1 MMTEEFN
8 ESMINDI
15 KEGDKVTGKVQQV
28 EDKQVVVHIDGA
40 KYNGIIPIS
49 QLSTHHIENPSEI
62 ISEGDEIEA
71 YVTKIEID
79 EENESGAYILSK
91 RQLETEKSYE
101 YLQEKLDNDEV
112 IEAKVTEVVKGGLV
126 VDVGQRGFV
135 PASLISTDF
144 IEDFS
149 VFEGQ
154 TIRLKVEELDPEN
167 NRVILSRKAVEQ
179 AENDV
184 KKASLLDSLN
194 EGDVIKGKVARLT
207 NFGAFVDI
215 GGVDGLVHVSEL
227 SHEHVQSPEDV
238 VSVGQEVDVKVKSV
252 EKDSERIS
260 LSIKDTLPTP
270 FENIKGK
277 FHEND
282 VIEGKVIRLANFG
295 AFVEIAPGV
304 QGLVHISEI
313 AHKHIGT
320 PSEVLEPGQ
329 QVSVK
334 ILGIDEENER
344 ISLSIKATL
353 PNEDVIESDEAT
365 TQSYLSN
372 ETDEDNPTLG
382 DVFGDK
388 FKNLNSNIKYFII

>member
-1 MMTEEFN
+1 MTEEFN

-49 QLSTHHIENPSEI
+49 QLSTHHIENPNEVVK
-62 ISEGDEIEA
+62 EGDDVEA

-79 EENESGAYILSK
+79 EENDSGAYILSK

-149 VFEGQ
+149 VFDGQ
-154 TIRLKVEELDPEN
+154 TIRIKVEELDPEN

-184 KKASLLDSLN
+184 KKASLLESLN

-227 SHEHVQSPEDV
+227 SHEHVDSPEDV

-252 EKDSERIS
+252 EKDAERIS

-270 FENIKGK
+270 FERIKGE

-282 VIEGKVIRLANFG
+282 VIEGKVVRLANFG
-295 AFVEIAPGV
+295 AFVEIAPAV

-313 AHKHIGT
+313 DHKHIGT
-320 PSEVLEPGQ
+320 PGEVLEPGQ
-329 QVSVK
+329 QVNVK

-353 PNEDVIESDEAT
+353 PKEDLIESDEAT
-365 TQSYLSN
+365 TQSYLSS
-372 ETDEDNPTLG
+372 DSDDDNPTLG

-388 FKNLNSNIKYFII
+388 FKDLKF

>member
-1 MMTEEFN
+1 MTEEFN

-49 QLSTHHIENPSEI
+49 QLSTHHIENPNEVVK
-62 ISEGDEIEA
+62 EGDEVEA

-79 EENESGAYILSK
+79 EENDSGAYILSK

-154 TIRLKVEELDPEN
+154 TIRIKVEELDPEN

-184 KKASLLDSLN
+184 KKASLLESLN

-227 SHEHVQSPEDV
+227 SHEHVDSPEDV

-270 FENIKGK
+270 FERIKGE
-277 FHEND
+277 FHEDD
-282 VIEGKVIRLANFG
+282 VIEGKVVRLANFG

-313 AHKHIGT
+313 DHKHIGT
-320 PSEVLEPGQ
+320 PGEVLEPGQ
-329 QVSVK
+329 QVNVK

-353 PNEDVIESDEAT
+353 PKEDLIESDEAT

-372 ETDEDNPTLG
+372 DTDDDNPTLG

-388 FKNLNSNIKYFII
+388 FKDLKF

>member
-1 MMTEEFN
+1 MTEEFN

-15 KEGDKVTGKVQQV
+15 KEGDKVTGEVQQV
-28 EDKQVVVHIDGA
+28 EDKQVVVHINGG

-49 QLSTHHIENPSEI
+49 QLSTHHIEKPNEVVK
-62 ISEGDEIEA
+62 EGDEIEA
-71 YVTKIEID
+71 YVTKIEFD
-79 EENESGAYILSK
+79 EENDSGAYILSK
-91 RQLETEKSYE
+91 RQLETEQSYD
-101 YLQEKLDNDEV
+101 YLQEKLDNNEV

-149 VFEGQ
+149 DFEGQ
-154 TIRLKVEELDPEN
+154 TIKIKVEELDTEN

-179 AENDV
+179 AENEV

-194 EGDVIKGKVARLT
+194 AGDVIEGKVARLT

-227 SHEHVQSPEDV
+227 SHQHVQSPEEV
-238 VSVGQEVDVKVKSV
+238 VSVGDKVNVKVKSV
-252 EKDSERIS
+252 EKDTERIS

-270 FENIKGK
+270 FAQIKGQ

-282 VIEGKVIRLANFG
+282 VIEGTVVRLANFG

-313 AHKHIGT
+313 DHKHIGT
-320 PSEVLEPGQ
+320 PGEVLEPGQ

-344 ISLSIKATL
+344 VSLSIKATL
-353 PNEDVIESDEAT
+353 PNEDVVESDAST
-365 TQSYLSN
+365 TQSYLN
-372 ETDEDNPTLG
+372 NDADEDNPTLG

-388 FKNLNSNIKYFII
+388 FKDLKF

>member
-79 EENESGAYILSK
+79 EANESGAYILSK

-112 IEAKVTEVVKGGLV
+112 IEAKVTEIVKGGLV

-252 EKDSERIS
+252 EKDTERIS

-388 FKNLNSNIKYFII
+388 FKNLKF

>member
-1 MMTEEFN
+1 MTEEFN

-15 KEGDKVTGKVQQV
+15 KEGDKVTAKVQQV

-388 FKNLNSNIKYFII
+388 FKNLKF

>member
-1 MMTEEFN
+1 MTEEFN

-15 KEGDKVTGKVQQV
+15 KEGDKVTGEVQQV
-28 EDKQVVVHIDGA
+28 EDKQVVVHINGG

-49 QLSTHHIENPSEI
+49 QLSTHHIEKPNEVVK
-62 ISEGDEIEA
+62 EGDEIEA
-71 YVTKIEID
+71 YVTKIEFD
-79 EENESGAYILSK
+79 EENDSGAYILSK
-91 RQLETEKSYE
+91 RQLETEQSYD
-101 YLQEKLDNDEV
+101 YLQEKLDNNEV

-149 VFEGQ
+149 DFEGQ
-154 TIRLKVEELDPEN
+154 TIKIKVEELDPEN

-179 AENDV
+179 AENEV

-194 EGDVIKGKVARLT
+194 AGDVIEGTVARLT

-227 SHEHVQSPEDV
+227 SHQHVQSPEEV
-238 VSVGQEVDVKVKSV
+238 VSVGDKVNVKVKSV
-252 EKDSERIS
+252 EKDTERIS

-270 FENIKGK
+270 FAQIKGQ

-282 VIEGKVIRLANFG
+282 VIEGTVLRLANFG

-313 AHKHIGT
+313 DHKHIGT
-320 PSEVLEPGQ
+320 PGEVLEPGQ

-344 ISLSIKATL
+344 VSLSIKATL
-353 PNEDVIESDEAT
+353 PNEDVVESDAST
-365 TQSYLSN
+365 TQSYLN
-372 ETDEDNPTLG
+372 NDTDEDNPTLG

-388 FKNLNSNIKYFII
+388 FKDLKF

>member
-1 MMTEEFN
+1 MTEEFN

-15 KEGDKVTGKVQQV
+15 KEGDKVTGEVQQV
-28 EDKQVVVHIDGA
+28 EDKQVVVHINGG

-49 QLSTHHIENPSEI
+49 QLSTHHIEKPNEVVK
-62 ISEGDEIEA
+62 EGDEIEA
-71 YVTKIEID
+71 YVTKIEFD
-79 EENESGAYILSK
+79 EENDSGAYILSK
-91 RQLETEKSYE
+91 RQLETEQSYD
-101 YLQEKLDNDEV
+101 YLQEKLDNNEV

-149 VFEGQ
+149 DFEGQ
-154 TIRLKVEELDPEN
+154 TIKIKVEELDPEN

-179 AENDV
+179 AENEV

-194 EGDVIKGKVARLT
+194 AGDVIEGTVARLT

-227 SHEHVQSPEDV
+227 SHQHVQSPEEV
-238 VSVGQEVDVKVKSV
+238 VSVGDKVNVKVKSV
-252 EKDSERIS
+252 EKDTERIS

-270 FENIKGK
+270 FAQIKGQ

-282 VIEGKVIRLANFG
+282 VIEGTVVRLANFG

-313 AHKHIGT
+313 DHKRIGT
-320 PSEVLEPGQ
+320 PGEVLEPGQ

-344 ISLSIKATL
+344 VSLSIKATL
-353 PNEDVIESDEAT
+353 PNEDVVESDAST
-365 TQSYLSN
+365 TQSYLN
-372 ETDEDNPTLG
+372 NDTDEDNPTLG

-388 FKNLNSNIKYFII
+388 FKDLKF